1 MTRPKYRN
9 ESREVGWRN
18 PGVIRA
24 VATALAVML
33 AIGLAAGCSPASVT
47 STTPPTSPAVTA
59 DSTLQRGPV
68 TVYLEPT

>member
-9 ESREVGWRN
+9 ESREVGGRN
-18 PGVIRA
+18 PGVILA
-24 VATALAVML
+24 VATALALML

-47 STTPPTSPAVTA
+47 STTPPPSPATPA